1 MLKKSIKI
9 PHQSRYQAIDLI
21 RGLAVLGMIIYHGM
35 YVLVYMDQG
44 LIWGPSPVARSFGWL
59 VAFTFLTVF
68 GVSAG
73 IKYQRMVI
81 KKVAFRQI
89 YASFVKRGL
98 ELVIAAL
105 LVTLGSLLL
114 LPDLYIRFGVL
125 HFFALSCLILPL
137 LITNNRRIAFA
148 SVLILIAWATKP
160 FWQFTPGT
168 SLLLPLD
175 LRPLNY
181 ATIDHW
187 TLIPFFI
194 LPLIGAWYGKK
205 LVDRSNQTTDNSI
218 TINSKQVSNSS
229 WQKPILWLGQHSLL
243 VYLIHVPILILIC
256 WLILRVSEIL
266 S

>member
-1 MLKKSIKI
+1 MSKNSIKI
-9 PHQSRYQAIDLI
+9 THQTRYQAIDLI
-21 RGLAVLGMIIYHGM
+21 RGLAVLGMIFYHGM

-59 VAFTFLTVF
+59 VALTFLSVF

-73 IKYQRMVI
+73 IKYQRMVA
-81 KKVAFRQI
+81 KQLAFRKI
-89 YASFVKRGL
+89 YASFAKRGL

-105 LVTLGSLLL
+105 VVTLGSLFLI
-114 LPDLYIRFGVL
+114 PDLYIRFGVL
-125 HFFALSCLILPL
+125 HFFALSCFLLPL
-137 LITNNRRIAFA
+137 LITNNRRIAIA
-148 SVLILIAWATKP
+148 SVIILIAWATKP

-175 LRPLNY
+175 LRPLDY

-194 LPLIGAWYGKK
+194 LPLIGAWYGKR
-205 LVDRSNQTTDNSI
+205 LVATTNQSVDHSISTNSSKNSI
-218 TINSKQVSNSS
+218 ST

-243 VYLIHVPILILIC
+243 VYLIQVPILIVIC
-256 WLILRVSEIL
+256 WLTLLLI
-266 S
+266 

>member
-1 MLKKSIKI
+1 MSNSSSSNRLFL
-9 PHQSRYQAIDLI
+9 IDLT
-21 RGLAVLGMIIYHGM
+21 RGLAVLSMILYHGM
-35 YVLVYMDQG
+35 YVLVFLDQG
-44 LIWGPSPVARSFGWL
+44 LMWGPSPVARSFGWL

-73 IKYQRMVI
+73 IKYQRMAI

-89 YASFVKRGL
+89 YASFAKRGL
-98 ELVIAAL
+98 ELVIAAMV
-105 LVTLGSLLL
+105 VTLGSLFL

-125 HFFALSCLILPL
+125 HFFALSCFLLPL
-137 LITNNRRIAFA
+137 LIASNRRIAIA
-148 SVLILIAWATKP
+148 SLIILLAWVTKP

-194 LPLIGAWYGKK
+194 LPLIGAWYGKR
-205 LVDRSNQTTDNSI
+205 LVARSSKSIDNLNSI
-218 TINSKQVSNSS
+218 KSSKSSISS
-229 WQKPILWLGQHSLL
+229 WQKPILWFGQHSLL
-243 VYLIHVPILILIC
+243 VYLIHVPILIAFC
-256 WLILRVSEIL
+256 WLLLNLFSIMS
-266 S
+266 